1 MDGLDILCFTG
12 GIGEN
17 SAEVRQQVADGLQ
30 YFEIRVDQSK
40 NFNCDKDSKISSTD
54 SKVKVFVI
62 HDREDWLIAK
72 ECLKLIH

>member
-1 MDGLDILCFTG
+1 
-12 GIGEN
+12 
-17 SAEVRQQVADGLQ
+17 VRQQVADGLQ
-30 YFEIRVDQSK
+30 YFEIRVDRSK
-40 NFNCDKDSKISSTD
+40 NLNSDQDFEISSSD